1 MEEALRAYLLGSSGL
16 TALVSTRVQWG
27 TLAQSAAYP
36 AVVLTR
42 IDGLPDY
49 AMDGPT
55 GLVSSRIQA
64 ECWAETYAAAK
75 AVARQ
80 VKARISGV
88 DTVVD
93 DGGSPPVVLGA
104 LRGGFIEGERDS
116 FEVGY
121 GATGLSSIRLFRV
134 SLDFIIWHS
143 E

>member
-27 TLAQSAAYP
+27 VLAQSMAYP

-55 GLVSSRIQA
+55 GLVSSRVQA
-64 ECWAETYAAAK
+64 DCWGETYASVK

-88 DTVVD
+88 DATQSGVV
-93 DGGSPPVVLGA
+93 

-116 FEVGY
+116 FEVGA
-121 GATGLSSIRLFRV
+121 GAADLFRV